1 MTYAQNRNAKTESLN
16 IAPQRRTHGIAA
28 LLTIVIV
35 GASVLIMAFGASFLG
50 LGELDLG
57 YSSQKGEE
65 AFFVADGCMDEVL
78 RNIRLNIGY
87 GVGTGS
93 ISLSVENG
101 SCIIDVTDLGGNT
114 RMVVVTGTSGSY
126 NKKIRSVYALS
137 GNVIT
142 STSWEERAD

>member
-1 MTYAQNRNAKTESLN
+1 MTYAQNRNAKTESSN

-57 YSSQKGEE
+57 YNSQKGEE
-65 AFFVADGCMDEVL
+65 AFFVADGCMDEAL